1 MERYDPMQHLQ
12 VNLNKSAEYLRLAL
26 PVMSRHGIPVT
37 PINYAVLY
45 EYVSGNN
52 QQLNQKLDDMLRN
65 NKQLESKQIKMLFDE
80 FIDLKHEYCRLE
92 DAHQR
97 FSNLHMNFS
106 LALEEACEN
115 TNTFNNS
122 IDACKQQMEEDST
135 PQFVESLL
143 RDLST
148 STQTILRKN
157 KDLLT
162 ELDIARIEIN
172 DLKKAL
178 IDAKRQTVTDT
189 MTNLPNRKAFFDH
202 MHLHIE
208 TNRLDTDVKSSLLMI
223 DIDHFKN
230 INDSFGHLFGDKV
243 IKTVAEVLRRMTKGK
258 DVAARFGGEEFIIH
272 LPETDIHGARV
283 VAESIRRTIENA
295 SIINP
300 LNNKI
305 VSKVTVSVGITELLQ
320 DGELDDAIA
329 RADKAL
335 YEAKNS
341 GRNRV
346 CIAETGTSTLYAEPG
361 AGFQSATSC

>member
-1 MERYDPMQHLQ
+1 MQHLQ

-26 PVMSRHGIPVT
+26 PLMARYGIPVT
-37 PINYAVLY
+37 PVNYAVLY

-52 QQLNQKLDDMLRN
+52 QQLNRKFDELLLN
-65 NKQLESKQIKMLFDE
+65 NKQLENRHIKTLFDE
-80 FIDLKHEYCRLE
+80 FIDLKHEFSRLE
-92 DAHQR
+92 DAHSR
-97 FSNLHMNFS
+97 FSTLHLNFTQ
-106 LALEEACEN
+106 ALEEACEN
-115 TNTFNNS
+115 TNSFS
-122 IDACKQQMEEDST
+122 QSLDSCKQQMEEDST

-143 RDLST
+143 RDLSN

-162 ELDIARIEIN
+162 ELNIARIEIN
-172 DLKKAL
+172 ELKKQL

-202 MHLHIE
+202 MGIFME
-208 TNRLDTDVKSSLLMI
+208 MNKNQFTKSALVML

-243 IKTVAEVLRRMTKGK
+243 IKTVAEVLRRLTKGK
-258 DVAARFGGEEFIIH
+258 DMPARFGGEEFIIH
-272 LPETDIHGARV
+272 LPDTDINGAKA
-283 VAESIRRTIENA
+283 VAEAIRRTIENA

-300 LNNKI
+300 LNNKVI
-305 VSKVTVSVGITELLQ
+305 SKVTVSLGLTEILVN
-320 DGELDDAIA
+320 GEIDEAIA

-335 YEAKNS
+335 YQAKNT

-346 CIAETGTSTLYAEPG
+346 CIAETCTTTLYEEMQASGP
-361 AGFQSATSC
+361 AA